1 MHLGLIMDGN
11 GRWAKQRS
19 LPRAAGHL
27 EGLKTCKR
35 IVVAAIKLK
44 IDVLTLYVFSTE
56 NWKRPSQEVNYL
68 MGLMAKKLP
77 GEMKF
82 YKENGIRIMFRGDIS
97 ALPEEARAGVSKT
110 VEETKDGDKITVV
123 LAINYGGQD
132 EIARACNRF
141 ITNNPGKAI
150 TVEDIQ
156 RNLDVPEIPAPDLI
170 ARSAGEMRLSNFML
184 WDSAYAEFLS
194 IDDLW
199 PDWGEEQ
206 LKLCLDVLS
215 KRVRKFGGL
224 VTEQPKEQTQTK

>member
-11 GRWAKQRS
+11 GRWASKRS

-27 EGLKTCKR
+27 EGLKACKR
-35 IVVAAIKLK
+35 VIVAAIKLH
-44 IDVLTLYVFSTE
+44 IDIVTLYVFSTE
-56 NWKRPSQEVNYL
+56 NWKRPTQEVSYL
-68 MGLMAKKLP
+68 MGLLAKKLP

-82 YKENGIRIMFRGDIS
+82 YKENGIRLLVRGDVN
-97 ALPEEARAGVSKT
+97 ALPEDAQAGIRT
-110 VEETKDGDKITVV
+110 VLEETKDCDRITVI

-141 ITNNPGKAI
+141 MQKNPGKQI
-150 TVEDIQ
+150 TVADIQ
-156 RNLDVPEIPAPDLI
+156 SNLDLPEIPAPDLI

-194 IDDLW
+194 MDDLW

-206 LKLCLDVLS
+206 LQRCLDALS
-215 KRVRKFGGL
+215 RRVRKFGGL
-224 VTEQPKEQTQTK
+224 VSDAPKA